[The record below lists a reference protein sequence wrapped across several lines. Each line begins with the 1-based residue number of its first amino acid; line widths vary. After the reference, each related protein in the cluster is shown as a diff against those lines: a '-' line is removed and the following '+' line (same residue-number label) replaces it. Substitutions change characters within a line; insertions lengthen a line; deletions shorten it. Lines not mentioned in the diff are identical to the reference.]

1 MRAGVDNQPNQAPY
15 NAIKHIYS
23 TGIGCGLW
31 RREFVSEGI
40 GWGLCIS
47 GGSGK
52 PSLVLGIPP
61 AARAEFIQVYLGLYS
76 LTYTPLP

>member
-40 GWGLCIS
+40 G
-47 GGSGK
+47 
-52 PSLVLGIPP
+52 
-61 AARAEFIQVYLGLYS
+61 
-76 LTYTPLP
+76 